1 MGLARD
7 IDMYFFFFFL
17 NSRSQRFYATTKVA
31 AVNSSWRSRMAVAG
45 ITSAAVGLSFLN
57 AQEVLQ

>member
-1 MGLARD
+1 
-7 IDMYFFFFFL
+7 MYFFFFFL